1 MTQCIFCRI
10 VAGQIPSTRVYE
22 DEHTLAFM
30 DIGQVNPGHV
40 LVAVK
45 PHVEN
50 LFELDDALA
59 GAVFRTVA
67 RVGKAIR
74 AAFQPHG
81 LSVYQAN
88 GQASGQTV
96 FHLHVH
102 LVPRW
107 DGDGMELTWPVK
119 NPPREML
126 EQNAARIRAAL
137 SGSG

>member
-1 MTQCIFCRI
+1 MTNCIFCRI
-10 VAGQIPSTRVYE
+10 VAGQIPATRVFE

-50 LFELDDALA
+50 LFDLDDALA
-59 GAVFRTVA
+59 GAVFRTSARVA
-67 RVGKAIR
+67 RAIR
-74 AAFQPHG
+74 DAFPPHG

-88 GQASGQTV
+88 GPASGQTV

-126 EQNAARIRAAL
+126 EENAARIRARL
-137 SGSG
+137 

>member
-50 LFELDDALA
+50 IFGLDDALA
-59 GAVFRTVA
+59 GAVFRTAA
-67 RVGKAIR
+67 RVGK
-74 AAFQPHG
+74 AFQPHG

-88 GQASGQTV
+88 GPASGQTV

-137 SGSG
+137 PGAG